1 LVKRGSLASDWIM
14 RATVDPGREALLWV
28 EGLLDRLPSEVGQT
42 ILAAAR
48 DAKRRDAGGI
58 DGISTENGATRPGG
72 GEGAGSEGWALLLRD
87 VSASLLPSRF
97 AAITSTQNT
106 ALLEGISALHTAF
119 FADEATLKTAPYLC
133 APARYYTALAPETGR
148 RELGATPVAE

>member
-1 LVKRGSLASDWIM
+1 MRHPIYPNLEALLASETLSALESRRVAAVRVAPFATADSASGSAFLRVETEGVSGEARRYLVKRGSLASDWIM

-58 DGISTENGATRPGG
+58 DGISTEDGAT
-72 GEGAGSEGWALLLRD
+72 GAG
-87 VSASLLPSRF
+87 
-97 AAITSTQNT
+97 
-106 ALLEGISALHTAF
+106 
-119 FADEATLKTAPYLC
+119 
-133 APARYYTALAPETGR
+133 
-148 RELGATPVAE
+148 AE